1 MRTSW
6 RVRGTSRYDG
16 ADGGIVSY
24 KNPLYVRE
32 GSKRFIKAAVFND
45 SLFLSNLSALLPCRG

>member
-16 ADGGIVSY
+16 ADGEIVSY

-45 SLFLSNLSALLPCRG
+45 SLFLSNLSAL